1 MSEKLKKKL
10 ARQSK
15 LTEKLMGNYSVGC
28 RKASRVHYSRNAK
41 WSYHRC
47 DKVYYSHVEL

>member
-15 LTEKLMGNYSVGC
+15 LTEKLMSGYSVSQK
-28 RKASRVHYSRNAK
+28 RASRVYYSRNAK

-47 DKVYYSHVEL
+47 DKVYYSQVEL